1 MTSLPAVISLQG
13 VGFTY
18 PEGERPALE
27 NVTFDVHQGEWVA
40 LVGGNGSGKSTLARL
55 LNALLLPTQGVVCV
69 AGIPTTD
76 ESRVWDVRR
85 TLSMVFQN
93 PENQIVSSIVEDDVA
108 FGPENLGLP
117 QAEIRHRVDSAL
129 EVVGLKELA
138 NREVHT
144 LSGGQKQRLAI
155 GGALAM
161 GGQCMV
167 LDEPTAML
175 DPQGREEVMHLL
187 AQLKKRGHTL
197 VHITHHMD
205 EIEQADR
212 VILLHQGQKVWEGT
226 PAELLARDD
235 LESAFGL
242 YKTELRT
249 TRDQL
254 QAAGLLDKSVPVDAK
269 EMAAAL
275 CQLK

>member
-1 MTSLPAVISLQG
+1 
-13 VGFTY
+13 
-18 PEGERPALE
+18 
-27 NVTFDVHQGEWVA
+27 
-40 LVGGNGSGKSTLARL
+40 
-55 LNALLLPTQGVVCV
+55 
-69 AGIPTTD
+69 
-76 ESRVWDVRR
+76 
-85 TLSMVFQN
+85 
-93 PENQIVSSIVEDDVA
+93 
-108 FGPENLGLP
+108 
-117 QAEIRHRVDSAL
+117 
-129 EVVGLKELA
+129 
-138 NREVHT
+138 
-144 LSGGQKQRLAI
+144 
-155 GGALAM
+155 
-161 GGQCMV
+161 
-167 LDEPTAML
+167 
-175 DPQGREEVMHLL
+175 MHLL

-275 CQLK
+275 CQSK